1 MRKRGPRSAK
11 KSAASAARPL
21 GRPTKPLNIDATPEE
36 LARAVLRGGAP
47 KRPSTKK

>member
-1 MRKRGPRSAK
+1 MKQQGTEIGK
-11 KSAASAARPL
+11 KTNASETRPV
-21 GRPTKPLNIDATPEE
+21 GRPTKPLNINATPEE